1 MTFDADM
8 KKIIIQDYDPAWPSM
23 FDSLYSSIWPHI
35 MGQAI
40 CIEHVGSTSVRGLAA
55 KPVIDIDII
64 VDSQESSSSVIKSL
78 ENLGYKHLGDQG
90 IADREAFT
98 NPSNLSDHNLYVCLK
113 GSLALRNHLALRD
126 VLRSHPDS
134 AVEYG
139 TLKKKLARRYYNDM
153 DAYVE
158 GKTQFILSLL
168 KDSGFTQLE
177 LSSISGV
184 NKKK

>member
-1 MTFDADM
+1 M
-8 KKIIIQDYDPAWPSM
+8 KKIIVKDYDPAWPSM
-23 FDSLYSSIWPHI
+23 FDSIYSFTWPHI

-40 CIEHVGSTSVRGLAA
+40 SIEHVGSTSIRGLAA
-55 KPVIDIDII
+55 KPTIDIDII
-64 VDSQESSSSVIKSL
+64 VDSQDSSSSVIKSL

-126 VLRSHPDS
+126 FLRSHPDS

-139 TLKKKLARRYYNDM
+139 ELKKKLARRHERDI

-158 GKTQFILSLL
+158 GKTQFILGLL
-168 KDSGFTQLE
+168 KDSGFTTIE
-177 LSSISGV
+177 LSNISDV